1 MPTLLETTVAQIQP
15 LDPHLA
21 MQAQQHLDHLT
32 KPPGSLG
39 RLEELA
45 RRYVAIT
52 GMVPPHIA
60 RKAVIVF
67 AADHGVTAEGVSAY
81 PQEVTAQMVHNFLR
95 GGAAINALARQAGA
109 EVRIVDIGVAVE
121 FPPLP
126 GLLVRKVRLG
136 TANMTREPA
145 MSRAEAQ
152 QCLETGI
159 EVADQ
164 CGRDGISLVATGDMG
179 IGNTTASSALVAL
192 FTGTSVEEVTGYG
205 TGIDQ
210 TTWQHKVDVI
220 KRAVQLHAPYVDE
233 PLGWL
238 AAVGGLEIGGIAGL
252 ILGCARHRLPVLVD
266 GLIATAGALVAA
278 ALQPLVKEYMI
289 AAHASVEVGQQVA
302 WRFLEQVPL
311 LDLRLR
317 LGEGTGAVLAMHLVE
332 AALRVY
338 NDMATFDEAGVSD
351 REHEHGRS
359 QP

>member
-1 MPTLLETTVAQIQP
+1 MATLLATTVAQIQP
-15 LDPHLA
+15 LDAHLS

-52 GMVPPHIA
+52 GTVPPHIT

-81 PQEVTAQMVHNFLR
+81 PQEVTVQMVHNFLR

-109 EVRIVDIGVAVE
+109 EVRVVDIGVAAE

-126 GLLVRKVRLG
+126 GLLARKVRSG

-152 QCLETGI
+152 QCLEIGI
-159 EVADQ
+159 EMAEQ
-164 CGRDGISLVATGDMG
+164 CVRDRVSLVATGDMG

-192 FTGTSVEEVTGYG
+192 FTGTPVEEVTGYG

-210 TTWQHKVDVI
+210 PTWRHKVDVI
-220 KRAVQLHAPYVDE
+220 KRAVQLHAPNVDE

-252 ILGCARHRLPVLVD
+252 ILGCARHRLPILVD

-302 WRFLEQVPL
+302 WRFLGQVPL
-311 LDLRLR
+311 LDLQLR

-351 REHEHGRS
+351 RAGS
-359 QP
+359 